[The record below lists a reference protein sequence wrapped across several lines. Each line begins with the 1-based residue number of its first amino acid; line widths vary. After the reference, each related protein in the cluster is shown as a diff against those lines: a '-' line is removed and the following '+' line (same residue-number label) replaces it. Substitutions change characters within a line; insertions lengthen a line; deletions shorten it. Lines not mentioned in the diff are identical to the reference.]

1 MGDNSDGTNR
11 EVTGASYPYLPAP
24 DSTSVRTV
32 LPYFPAH
39 AFEIEVIHPV
49 QGHTRSHSQQQRRLQ
64 LITKP
69 RLFRLHLS
77 SFA

>member
-39 AFEIEVIHPV
+39 AFEILRLRLSTLSKVT
-49 QGHTRSHSQQQRRLQ
+49 QGHTA
-64 LITKP
+64 
-69 RLFRLHLS
+69 S
-77 SFA
+77 SNAGSN